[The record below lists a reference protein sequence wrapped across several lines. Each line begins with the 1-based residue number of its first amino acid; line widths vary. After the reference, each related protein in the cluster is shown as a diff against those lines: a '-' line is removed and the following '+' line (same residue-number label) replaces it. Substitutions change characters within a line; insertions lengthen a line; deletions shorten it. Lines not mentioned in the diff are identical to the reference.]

1 MTIKIHTHQFVLHPT
16 GGIYWK
22 EKQYWLLADV
32 HLGKVAHF
40 RKNGIPVPRNAE
52 GFFYQKISRM
62 FGRSMSNIEDSLSCI
77 FTPKTKPIVVQ

>member
-1 MTIKIHTHQFVLHPT
+1 MTIEIHTHQFVLHPT

-22 EKQYWLLADV
+22 EKQSWLLADI

-52 GFFYQKISRM
+52 GFF
-62 FGRSMSNIEDSLSCI
+62 LSKNGGI
-77 FTPKTKPIVVQ
+77 TPSFSYKTYHFFRRFVPQLSKQ